1 MVISCCGVNVLRTA
15 DFWSFEVSLHFL
27 LFDAVNDQQLKVT
40 LVKFIYFKTPKMLAC
55 MIFLNIFF
63 TSAVLQVAQYLLDKS
78 SALDEESMYKASLRI
93 EPKVPN

>member
-1 MVISCCGVNVLRTA
+1 
-15 DFWSFEVSLHFL
+15 
-27 LFDAVNDQQLKVT
+27 
-40 LVKFIYFKTPKMLAC
+40 MLAC